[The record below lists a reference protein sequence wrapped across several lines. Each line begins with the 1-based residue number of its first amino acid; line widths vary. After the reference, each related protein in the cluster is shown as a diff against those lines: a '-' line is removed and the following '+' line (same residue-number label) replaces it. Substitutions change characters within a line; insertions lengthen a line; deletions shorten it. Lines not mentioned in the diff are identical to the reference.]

1 MPTHFFRYVI
11 DNQSISEPDGTLGAE
26 ANRPAAEELQGG
38 ILRF

>member
-11 DNQSISEPDGTLGAE
+11 DNQDMSEPDDTQGAE

-38 ILRF
+38 I